1 MRSSS
6 WCSGASPLR
15 NFCRSFLRDPPPW
28 ASEPELWPLTCWS
41 ILLQCGQ
48 PGFWVT
54 GTSSAI
60 HPVMGAQAG
69 TWVQQKARFSR
80 ERFANLGYYDDASVP
95 SQSSQIRAV
104 FSSSPSSRF
113 PPASRLPARNFW
125 KGCDHG
131 PTARAAARAAPPGP
145 TEKAGGRAGW
155 ESRREEEGAGAS
167 REGREA
173 GTAGAHR
180 PATRSRRV
188 ARSPAAPPP
197 GRGAHGARGAR
208 GPLWTPGGSEGLQL
222 GQSTRGTWAER
233 DEAPASRVPAR
244 EAREPRPHGAPSLG
258 RGRRG
263 EHWAGPSDPATLRD
277 SSRAREWR

>member
-1 MRSSS
+1 MTPAKGAAALDASRGQPPLPWSIAVREEGQGTGLGLPAGAFARPR
-6 WCSGASPLR
+6 GAS
-15 NFCRSFLRDPPPW
+15 CSKVE
-28 ASEPELWPLTCWS
+28 S
-41 ILLQCGQ
+41 G
-48 PGFWVT
+48 GFWARAKRWATPCGHETLKKEMGKGGQTGLWKKERKMPRFFSAPAANRPLYPFGVT
-54 GTSSAI
+54 
-60 HPVMGAQAG
+60 
-69 TWVQQKARFSR
+69 KRFGPG
-80 ERFANLGYYDDASVP
+80 LGVA
-95 SQSSQIRAV
+95 
-104 FSSSPSSRF
+104 
-113 PPASRLPARNFW
+113 LT
-125 KGCDHG
+125 G